1 MKNNDLVLSENDL
14 YKIQD
19 KKTREEVKTFLEKE
33 REIYGSNDYWKNNKD
48 EVRDSFIDN
57 DFFRTNIVGLASIF
71 SSEDFSVSEI
81 CIVLDLLANETH
93 KNTFVLKKKKKKI
106 MDIYNK
112 GQNYAVRLIKKMKNH
127 NIIKGHRGIYFVNPL
142 FVSSFSITIDD
153 LNQKIDEFKL
163 L

>member
-1 MKNNDLVLSENDL
+1 
-14 YKIQD
+14 
-19 KKTREEVKTFLEKE
+19 
-33 REIYGSNDYWKNNKD
+33 
-48 EVRDSFIDN
+48 
-57 DFFRTNIVGLASIF
+57 
-71 SSEDFSVSEI
+71 
-81 CIVLDLLANETH
+81 
-93 KNTFVLKKKKKKI
+93 